1 MALDTYRLSRL
12 RPYLYHLTA
21 RQNLPAIVRCRELY
35 CARFL
40 LDAAGVGH
48 LATTRRIDH
57 LPIAFEGGR
66 LHIRDQKPLAAGA
79 IAFEVGW
86 TLERFVDHI
95 NEHVFFWP
103 GTSAG
108 PIPAG
113 KNHFARYNK
122 ENPVVI
128 RFGTDDA
135 AQSALFYSRYNSGA
149 PRCSGGKY
157 SPRGSSTYLPAARFQ
172 GSPSDVIEVVA
183 RGPVALPLESEV
195 ADDPSGPWRKLF
207 SD

>member
-1 MALDTYRLSRL
+1 MALDTCRLSRL

-21 RQNLPAIVRCRELY
+21 RQNLPAIVRCRELH
-35 CARFL
+35 CSRFL
-40 LDAAGVGH
+40 LNAAGLGH

-57 LPIAFEGGR
+57 LSIAVGAGR
-66 LHIRDQKPLAAGA
+66 LLLRDQKPLAAGA
-79 IAFEVGW
+79 IAFEAGW
-86 TLERFVDHI
+86 TLERFVEHI

-113 KNHFARYNK
+113 KNHFARYDR
-122 ENPVVI
+122 EMPVVI
-128 RFGTDDA
+128 RFATDDA
-135 AQSALFYSRYNSGA
+135 VQSALSYCRYNSGA

-157 SPRGSSTYLPAARFQ
+157 SPRGSNTYLPAARFP

-183 RGPVALPLESEV
+183 HGSVALPLASEV